1 MEWMESRS
9 SSSCNCALFAF
20 FATAI
25 SRIAPFSNGFN
36 AFCNSYS
43 MKTEE
48 EVVAYIAEELHIPPI
63 ELVIPEFVCATCFNL
78 LRESFFGGILPHLL

>member
-1 MEWMESRS
+1 
-9 SSSCNCALFAF
+9 
-20 FATAI
+20 
-25 SRIAPFSNGFN
+25 
-36 AFCNSYS
+36 